1 MITILFSGIKMF
13 ILSWMITR
21 FQPLQIILEML
32 PNKLIYNFTKLL
44 FSCLM
49 CVSFWSTLIW
59 TGDIFIASG
68 VAFVGFW
75 YDKIIGFYE
84 NRVRLR

>member
-1 MITILFSGIKMF
+1 
-13 ILSWMITR
+13 
-21 FQPLQIILEML
+21 
-32 PNKLIYNFTKLL
+32 
-44 FSCLM
+44 M

-84 NRVRLR
+84 NRVRLK